1 MKKQKT
7 KSKTMEGVSD
17 GRIGGVSDGPT
28 GSVIG
33 GRSGDGSG
41 GRSGNESGNE
51 SGSQDKYRNKR
62 VTVRLT
68 EGEFEL
74 VMRLA
79 KRGNVVHGSGS
90 TMSDVLRG
98 LIFSSLSSLLVLL
111 DGGMAERL
119 VKSVTGNALRNG
131 GDALRNSGT
140 ESKSRTVENR
150 SKIRCGEDDD
160 EVDGIADVG
169 LEVLDLFKECEQDG
183 KEREWPGNVRE
194 RR

>member
-1 MKKQKT
+1 
-7 KSKTMEGVSD
+7 MEGASSGRNIDGTKRRSSD
-17 GRIGGVSDGPT
+17 GSSCGMN
-28 GSVIG
+28 
-33 GRSGDGSG
+33 GRSGNTSG
-41 GRSGNESGNE
+41 GRSS
-51 SGSQDKYRNKR
+51 YRNRR

-98 LIFSSLSSLLVLL
+98 LIFSSLSSLLVLM

-131 GDALRNSGT
+131 GN
-140 ESKSRTVENR
+140 ESFVDMDLE
-150 SKIRCGEDDD
+150 IREFF
-160 EVDGIADVG
+160 A
-169 LEVLDLFKECEQDG
+169 ECEQDG
-183 KEREWPGNVRE
+183 KEREWSGNVRE

>member
-1 MKKQKT
+1 MKKQEA
-7 KSKTMEGVSD
+7 KSKTMEGVSG
-17 GRIGGVSDGPT
+17 GRSGGVSDGRT
-28 GSVIG
+28 GSVCGVCGVSG
-33 GRSGDGSG
+33 GRIIDGSSCG
-41 GRSGNESGNE
+41 TKGRSEDGSSGRSGNG
-51 SGSQDKYRNKR
+51 SGSQDKYRNRR

-98 LIFSSLSSLLVLL
+98 LIFSALSSLLVLM

-119 VKSVTGNALRNG
+119 AMSVTGNALRNG
-131 GDALRNSGT
+131 GTKARGLSGDAGLDCC
-140 ESKSRTVENR
+140 V
-150 SKIRCGEDDD
+150 
-160 EVDGIADVG
+160 DVG
-169 LEVLDLFKECEQDG
+169 SEIFELFEECEKDG
-183 KEREWPGNVRE
+183 KERDWPGNIKE

>member
-1 MKKQKT
+1 MKKQET
-7 KSKTMEGVSD
+7 KSKTTEGASSGRNIDGTKRRSSD
-17 GRIGGVSDGPT
+17 GSSCGMN
-28 GSVIG
+28 
-33 GRSGDGSG
+33 GRSGNTSG
-41 GRSGNESGNE
+41 GRSG
-51 SGSQDKYRNKR
+51 YRNRR

-98 LIFSSLSSLLVLL
+98 LIFSSLSSLLVLM

-119 VKSVTGNALRNG
+119 VKTVTGNALRNG

-140 ESKSRTVENR
+140 ESKSRTVGNG
-150 SKIRCGEDDD
+150 KIRCGEDDD
-160 EVDGIADVG
+160 EMESIADIG
-169 LEVLDLFKECEQDG
+169 LEVLDLFERCEQDG
-183 KEREWPGNVRE
+183 KEREWSGNVRE

>member
-1 MKKQKT
+1 MKKQEA
-7 KSKTMEGVSD
+7 KSKTMEGVSG
-17 GRIGGVSDGPT
+17 GRTGV
-28 GSVIG
+28 GSGVIG
-33 GRSGDGSG
+33 GRTGDGSGDVSDVSG
-41 GRSGNESGNE
+41 GRSGNESESQGN
-51 SGSQDKYRNKR
+51 YRNKR

-79 KRGNVVHGSGS
+79 KRGNVVHGSGC
-90 TMSDVLRG
+90 TVSDVLRG
-98 LIFSSLSSLLVLL
+98 LIFSSLSSLLVLM

>member
-1 MKKQKT
+1 MKEQET
-7 KSKTMEGVSD
+7 KSKTMEGVSCD
-17 GRIGGVSDGPT
+17 GKNGRSCN
-28 GSVIG
+28 GSSCG
-33 GRSGDGSG
+33 KNGRSGDGSSCGKNGWSSNTSG
-41 GRSGNESGNE
+41 GRSS
-51 SGSQDKYRNKR
+51 YRNRR

-79 KRGNVVHGSGS
+79 KRGNVVHGSGC
-90 TMSDVLRG
+90 TVSDVLRG
-98 LIFSSLSSLLVLL
+98 LIFSSLSCLLVLM

-140 ESKSRTVENR
+140 ENKSRTVENR
-150 SKIRCGEDDD
+150 SKSRRGEDDD
-160 EVDGIADVG
+160 EMESIADVG
-169 LEVLDLFKECEQDG
+169 LEVLELFEECEQDG
-183 KEREWPGNVRE
+183 KEMEWSGNVRE

>member
-1 MKKQKT
+1 MKKQEA
-7 KSKTMEGVSD
+7 KSKAMEG
-17 GRIGGVSDGPT
+17 
-28 GSVIG
+28 VIG
-33 GRSGDGSG
+33 GRIIDGSSCG
-41 GRSGNESGNE
+41 TKGRSGNG

-98 LIFSSLSSLLVLL
+98 LIFSALSSLLVLM

-119 VKSVTGNALRNG
+119 ARSVTGNALRNG
-131 GDALRNSGT
+131 GTKARGLSGDAGLDCC
-140 ESKSRTVENR
+140 V
-150 SKIRCGEDDD
+150 
-160 EVDGIADVG
+160 DVG
-169 LEVLDLFKECEQDG
+169 SEILELFEECEKDG
-183 KEREWPGNVRE
+183 KERDWPGNIKE

>member
-1 MKKQKT
+1 MKKQEA
-7 KSKTMEGVSD
+7 KSKTMEGVSG
-17 GRIGGVSDGPT
+17 GRT

-33 GRSGDGSG
+33 GRSGDVSDVSG
-41 GRSGNESGNE
+41 GRSGNESG
-51 SGSQDKYRNKR
+51 SRGSYRNKR

-79 KRGNVVHGSGS
+79 KRGNVVHGSGC
-90 TMSDVLRG
+90 TVSDVLRG
-98 LIFSSLSSLLVLL
+98 LIFSSLSSLLVLM

-131 GDALRNSGT
+131 GDALRNSGDALRNSGT
-140 ESKSRTVENR
+140 ESKSRTVGNG
-150 SKIRCGEDDD
+150 KIRCGEDDD
-160 EVDGIADVG
+160 ETESIADIG
-169 LEVLDLFKECEQDG
+169 LEVLDLFEECEQDG
-183 KEREWPGNVRE
+183 KEREWSGNVRE

>member
-1 MKKQKT
+1 MKKQEA
-7 KSKTMEGVSD
+7 KSKTMEGVSG
-17 GRIGGVSDGPT
+17 GRTGV
-28 GSVIG
+28 GSGVIG
-33 GRSGDGSG
+33 GRTGDGSGDVSDVSG
-41 GRSGNESGNE
+41 GRSGNESESQGN
-51 SGSQDKYRNKR
+51 YRNKR

-79 KRGNVVHGSGS
+79 KRGNVVHGSGC
-90 TMSDVLRG
+90 TVSDVLRG

>member
-1 MKKQKT
+1 MKKQET
-7 KSKTMEGVSD
+7 KSKAMEGVS
-17 GRIGGVSDGPT
+17 
-28 GSVIG
+28 G
-33 GRSGDGSG
+33 GRSGDGSCCG
-41 GRSGNESGNE
+41 TKGRSGNG
-51 SGSQDKYRNKR
+51 SGSQDKYRNRR

-98 LIFSSLSSLLVLL
+98 LIFSALSSLLVLM

-119 VKSVTGNALRNG
+119 AMSVTGNALRNVWAKARG
-131 GDALRNSGT
+131 RSGAEEL
-140 ESKSRTVENR
+140 ESCLDIGSE
-150 SKIRCGEDDD
+150 I
-160 EVDGIADVG
+160 
-169 LEVLDLFKECEQDG
+169 LELFEECEKDG
-183 KEREWPGNVRE
+183 KERDWPGNIKE

>member
-1 MKKQKT
+1 MKKQET
-7 KSKTMEGVSD
+7 KSKTMEGASSGRNIDGTKRRSSD
-17 GRIGGVSDGPT
+17 GSSCGMN
-28 GSVIG
+28 
-33 GRSGDGSG
+33 GRSGNTSG
-41 GRSGNESGNE
+41 GRSS
-51 SGSQDKYRNKR
+51 YRNRR

-98 LIFSSLSSLLVLL
+98 LIFSSLSSLLVLM

-131 GDALRNSGT
+131 GN
-140 ESKSRTVENR
+140 ESFVDMDLE
-150 SKIRCGEDDD
+150 IREFF
-160 EVDGIADVG
+160 A
-169 LEVLDLFKECEQDG
+169 ECEQDG
-183 KEREWPGNVRE
+183 KEREWSGNVRE

>member
-1 MKKQKT
+1 
-7 KSKTMEGVSD
+7 MEGASSGRNIDGTKRRSSD
-17 GRIGGVSDGPT
+17 GSSCGMN
-28 GSVIG
+28 
-33 GRSGDGSG
+33 GRSGNTSG
-41 GRSGNESGNE
+41 GRSG
-51 SGSQDKYRNKR
+51 YRNKR

-98 LIFSSLSSLLVLL
+98 LIFSSLSSLLVLM

-119 VKSVTGNALRNG
+119 VKTVTGNALRNG
-131 GDALRNSGT
+131 GDALRNGGN
-140 ESKSRTVENR
+140 ESFVDMDLE
-150 SKIRCGEDDD
+150 IREFF
-160 EVDGIADVG
+160 A
-169 LEVLDLFKECEQDG
+169 ECEQDG
-183 KEREWPGNVRE
+183 KEREWSGNVRE

>member
-1 MKKQKT
+1 MKKQEA
-7 KSKTMEGVSD
+7 KSKTMEGVSG
-17 GRIGGVSDGPT
+17 GRTGV
-28 GSVIG
+28 GSGVIG
-33 GRSGDGSG
+33 GRTGDGSGDVSDVSG
-41 GRSGNESGNE
+41 GRSGNESG
-51 SGSQDKYRNKR
+51 SQGNCRNKR

-79 KRGNVVHGSGS
+79 KRGNVVHGSGC
-90 TMSDVLRG
+90 TVSDVLRG
-98 LIFSSLSSLLVLL
+98 LIFSSLSSLLVLM

-160 EVDGIADVG
+160 EMDGIADVG

>member
-1 MKKQKT
+1 
-7 KSKTMEGVSD
+7 MEGASSGRNIDGTKRRSSD
-17 GRIGGVSDGPT
+17 GSSCGMN
-28 GSVIG
+28 
-33 GRSGDGSG
+33 GRSGNTSG
-41 GRSGNESGNE
+41 GRSG
-51 SGSQDKYRNKR
+51 YRNRR

-98 LIFSSLSSLLVLL
+98 LIFSSLRSLLVLM

-119 VKSVTGNALRNG
+119 VKSVTGDALRNG

-150 SKIRCGEDDD
+150 PKIRCGEDDD
-160 EVDGIADVG
+160 ETESIADVG
-169 LEVLDLFKECEQDG
+169 LEVLDLFEECEQDG
-183 KEREWPGNVRE
+183 KEREWSGNVRE

>member
-1 MKKQKT
+1 MKKQEA
-7 KSKTMEGVSD
+7 KSKTMEGVSG
-17 GRIGGVSDGPT
+17 GRTGV
-28 GSVIG
+28 GSGVIG
-33 GRSGDGSG
+33 GRTGDGSGDVSDVSG
-41 GRSGNESGNE
+41 GRSGNESESQGN
-51 SGSQDKYRNKR
+51 YRNKR

-74 VMRLA
+74 VIRLA
-79 KRGNVVHGSGS
+79 KRGNVVHGSGC
-90 TMSDVLRG
+90 TVSDVLRG

>member
-1 MKKQKT
+1 MKKQEA
-7 KSKTMEGVSD
+7 KSKTMEGVSG
-17 GRIGGVSDGPT
+17 GRTGV
-28 GSVIG
+28 GSGVIG
-33 GRSGDGSG
+33 GRTGDGSGDVSDVSG
-41 GRSGNESGNE
+41 GRSGNESG
-51 SGSQDKYRNKR
+51 SQGNYRNKR

-79 KRGNVVHGSGS
+79 KRGNVVHGSGC
-90 TMSDVLRG
+90 TVSDVLRG
-98 LIFSSLSSLLVLL
+98 LIFSSLSSLLVLM

-160 EVDGIADVG
+160 EMDGIADVG